1 MIINATTDGT
11 GTNPSIT
18 YGEYYAPLIINRKQ
32 YEDDLQRRQKE
43 HLDNVFPIK
52 RNRVFKGLAETG
64 KSTMR
69 WLFGFKLHFACNEW
83 GRTFE
88 FMLYA
93 REN

>member
-1 MIINATTDGT
+1 MAGREIMTILVSIHFGT
-11 GTNPSIT
+11 SHNFKH
-18 YGEYYAPLIINRKQ
+18 YYLL
-32 YEDDLQRRQKE
+32 YVKE